1 MARPSK
7 LTEDVKRRFLASIRA
22 GNDKKVAAAMAGISE
37 STLYSWIEQGKRED
51 AEPEFLEFLE
61 SLTQAEAEAEVA
73 AVARIQQAAQ
83 NGRWQASAW
92 WLERKYGERW
102 GRNDK
107 IRQEISG
114 PNGEPLAL
122 TIEDAKKAVL
132 AYLDEGD
139 SKDEFINSGTDSI
152 SDEAGTTEMDTDS
165 SR

>member
-1 MARPSK
+1 MGRPSK
-7 LTEDVKRRFLASIRA
+7 LTEDVKERFLKSIRV
-22 GNDKKVAAAMAGISE
+22 GNDKKVAAAVAGISE
-37 STLYSWIEQGKRED
+37 STLYSWLEKGRQPD

-61 SLTQAEAEAEVA
+61 SVTQAEAQAEVN
-73 AVARIQQAAQ
+73 AVGRIRQAAD

-114 PNGEPLAL
+114 PNGAPLVI

-139 SKDEFINSGTDSI
+139 SKDEFINTRSDSI
-152 SDEAGTTEMDTDS
+152 AVERRTTELDTDAS
-165 SR
+165 

>member
-7 LTEDVKRRFLASIRA
+7 LTEDVKRRFLTSIRA
-22 GNDKKVAAAMAGISE
+22 GNDKKVAAAMAGIGE
-37 STLYSWIEQGKRED
+37 STLYSWIEKAKETD

-73 AVARIQQAAQ
+73 AVARIQQAGQ

-114 PNGEPLAL
+114 PNGLPLVL
-122 TIEDAKKAVL
+122 SIEDAKKAVL

-152 SDEAGTTEMDTDS
+152 SDETRTTEMDTDPS
-165 SR
+165 

>member
-7 LTEDVKRRFLASIRA
+7 LTEDVMRRFLTSIRA
-22 GNDKKVAAAMAGISE
+22 GNDKKVAAAMAGIGE
-37 STLYSWIEQGKRED
+37 STLYRWLEMAEKSDSPEEYRE
-51 AEPEFLEFLE
+51 FRE

-73 AVARIQQAAQ
+73 AVARIQQAAT

-102 GRNDK
+102 GRNDR

-114 PNGEPLAL
+114 PNGTPLAL
-122 TIEDAKKAVL
+122 SIEDAKKAVL

-139 SKDEFINSGTDSI
+139 SKDEFINSGDDSI
-152 SDEAGTTEMDTDS
+152 VIENRTTEVDS
-165 SR
+165 NPS

>member
-1 MARPSK
+1 M
-7 LTEDVKRRFLASIRA
+7 SIRA
-22 GNDKKVAAAMAGISE
+22 GNDKKVAAEMAGIGE
-37 STLYSWIEQGKRED
+37 TTLYRWLEMADKSDSPKEFRE
-51 AEPEFLEFLE
+51 FRE

-114 PNGEPLAL
+114 PNGLPLVL
-122 TIEDAKKAVL
+122 SIEDAKKAVL

-139 SKDEFINSGTDSI
+139 SKDEFINSGSDSI
-152 SDEAGTTEMDTDS
+152 VDEAGTSELDTDPS
-165 SR
+165 

>member
-7 LTEDVKRRFLASIRA
+7 LTEDVKRRFLTSIRA
-22 GNDKKVAAAMAGISE
+22 GNDKKVAAAMAGIGE
-37 STLYSWIEQGKRED
+37 STLYRWLETAEKED
-51 AEPEFLEFLE
+51 APEEFREFRE

-114 PNGEPLAL
+114 PSGAPLTL
-122 TIEDAKKAVL
+122 SIEDAKKAVL

-139 SKDEFINSGTDSI
+139 SKDEFINSGSDSI
-152 SDEAGTTEMDTDS
+152 SDETGTSEVDTDAS
-165 SR
+165 

>member
-7 LTEDVKRRFLASIRA
+7 LTEDVKRRFLTSIRA

-37 STLYSWIEQGKRED
+37 STLYHWLELARKPD
-51 AEPEFLEFLE
+51 AEPEFLEFSE

-73 AVARIQQAAQ
+73 AVARIQQAAT

-114 PNGEPLAL
+114 PNGTPLTL
-122 TIEDAKKAVL
+122 SIEDAKKAVL

-139 SKDEFINSGTDSI
+139 SKDEFINSGSDSI
-152 SDEAGTTEMDTDS
+152 ADEAGTTEMDTDAS
-165 SR
+165 

>member
-7 LTEDVKRRFLASIRA
+7 LTEDVKRRFLTSIRA

-37 STLYSWIEQGKRED
+37 STLYSWLEQARKPEAD
-51 AEPEFLEFLE
+51 PEFLEFSE

-107 IRQEISG
+107 IRQELSG

-122 TIEDAKKAVL
+122 SIEDAKKAVL

-139 SKDEFINSGTDSI
+139 SKDGFINSGSDTN
-152 SDEAGTTEMDTDS
+152 SDEAGTSELDTNAS
-165 SR
+165 

>member
-7 LTEDVKRRFLASIRA
+7 LTEDVKNRFLMSIRA
-22 GNDKKVAAAMAGISE
+22 GNDKKVAAEMAGIGE
-37 STLYSWIEQGKRED
+37 TTLYRWLEMAEKSDSPEEFRE
-51 AEPEFLEFLE
+51 FRE

-114 PNGEPLAL
+114 PNGLPLVL
-122 TIEDAKKAVL
+122 SIEDAKKAVL

-139 SKDEFINSGTDSI
+139 SKDEFINSGSDSI
-152 SDEAGTTEMDTDS
+152 VDETGTSELDTDAS
-165 SR
+165 

>member
-7 LTEDVKRRFLASIRA
+7 LTEDVKRRFLTSIRA

-37 STLYSWIEQGKRED
+37 STLYSWIEQGKRSD
-51 AEPEFLEFLE
+51 PEPEFLEFLE
-61 SLTQAEAEAEVA
+61 LLTQAEAEAEVA

-114 PNGEPLAL
+114 PDGAPLAL
-122 TIEDAKKAVL
+122 SIEDAKKAVL

-152 SDEAGTTEMDTDS
+152 SDEAGTTEMDTDPS
-165 SR
+165 

>member
-7 LTEDVKRRFLASIRA
+7 LTEDVINRILLSIRV

-37 STLYSWIEQGKRED
+37 STLYSWLEQAKKPD

-61 SLTQAEAEAEVA
+61 SLTQAEAEAEIN
-73 AVARIQQAAQ
+73 AVGRIRQAAD

-114 PNGEPLAL
+114 PNGAPLIL
-122 TIEDAKKAVL
+122 SIEDAKKAVL

-139 SKDEFINSGTDSI
+139 SKDGFINSGSDSI
-152 SDEAGTTEMDTDS
+152 SDETGTSELDTDAS
-165 SR
+165 

>member
-7 LTEDVKRRFLASIRA
+7 LTEDVKRRFLTSIRA

-37 STLYSWIEQGKRED
+37 STLYSWIEQGKRSD
-51 AEPEFLEFLE
+51 PEPEFLEFLE
-61 SLTQAEAEAEVA
+61 LLTQAEAEAEVA

-114 PNGEPLAL
+114 PDGAPLAL
-122 TIEDAKKAVL
+122 SIEDAKKAVL

-152 SDEAGTTEMDTDS
+152 SDEAGTSELDTDAS
-165 SR
+165 

>member
-7 LTEDVKRRFLASIRA
+7 LTEDVKRRFLTSIRA

-37 STLYSWIEQGKRED
+37 STLYSWIEQGKRSD

-61 SLTQAEAEAEVA
+61 LLTQAEAEAEVA

-114 PNGEPLAL
+114 PDGAPLAL
-122 TIEDAKKAVL
+122 SIEDAKKAVL

-139 SKDEFINSGTDSI
+139 SKDEFINSGSDSI
-152 SDEAGTTEMDTDS
+152 SDETGKNELDTDAS
-165 SR
+165 